1 MSMLLAR
8 LVTHTRT
15 HPDQNTGIGE
25 KMAWSSL
32 QKFVFP
38 LPQKETKRKWALGKK
53 PSRKR
58 CIGFPYGLVKT
69 HS

>member
-15 HPDQNTGIGE
+15 HPDQNTGREKNGAKQLTKVRFPSPPKGNKE
-25 KMAWSSL
+25 KM
-32 QKFVFP
+32 
-38 LPQKETKRKWALGKK
+38 GKK

-58 CIGFPYGLVKT
+58 CIGFPYELIKT